1 MTEARRI
8 VLSPD
13 VMTTSL
19 GDGQSLMK
27 PNGVRVTLNPPSDKE
42 ALFLGNPYIY
52 DCEDDDIEELI
63 RLGFLSDYNGVDFL
77 YAHKQQA
84 VRLPEN
90 LTFGFEVKNGK
101 CGIHNSEGIL
111 SLIELVSETFK
122 PVTAFLC
129 VYDDESL
136 DVGLKIMDRLSSMA
150 VFPIIKMI
158 LRGNHFNGS
167 KLSNRH
173 LKVLDDA
180 VLEIGSSATID
191 AALLARLCNSFER
204 IFEESEDTL
213 LISRQQYLSSQNF
226 NIWNNSFS
234 INSSGYITLLDG
246 EFYDFN
252 CDIGK
257 IKDKLKKIKNSPS
270 LSKNRSNID
279 ICKNCALRD
288 FCIYPIGRKLAAK
301 EPLRCD
307 RFCIESNN
315 RNIDISESEV
325 LEGERIKVTK
335 ATSDELKIHTL
346 EILLSSIMTKLDFHS
361 VPKFIYHWDPSA
373 GPKTNLAQIRFGKT
387 LSNEA
392 IISSHPYHT
401 HEICHIVFNNINPNQ
416 ENHFLREASASM
428 FGLTYEDE
436 NAIDP
441 QGLENEVEHLHKKS
455 YEFINENSVYRN
467 ITSLFKFSSGVKLPY
482 KLYYLGGSF
491 LNFLYQE
498 FGASKI
504 KEIYLYPEPFVSITE
519 VLKISHE
526 SLETSWFE
534 FLLNYNKSFRNV

>member
-1 MTEARRI
+1 M
-8 VLSPD
+8 
-13 VMTTSL
+13 
-19 GDGQSLMK
+19 
-27 PNGVRVTLNPPSDKE
+27 
-42 ALFLGNPYIY
+42 
-52 DCEDDDIEELI
+52 
-63 RLGFLSDYNGVDFL
+63 
-77 YAHKQQA
+77 
-84 VRLPEN
+84 
-90 LTFGFEVKNGK
+90 
-101 CGIHNSEGIL
+101 
-111 SLIELVSETFK
+111 
-122 PVTAFLC
+122 
-129 VYDDESL
+129 
-136 DVGLKIMDRLSSMA
+136 
-150 VFPIIKMI
+150 
-158 LRGNHFNGS
+158 
-167 KLSNRH
+167 
-173 LKVLDDA
+173 
-180 VLEIGSSATID
+180 
-191 AALLARLCNSFER
+191 
-204 IFEESEDTL
+204 
-213 LISRQQYLSSQNF
+213 
-226 NIWNNSFS
+226 
-234 INSSGYITLLDG
+234 
-246 EFYDFN
+246 
-252 CDIGK
+252 
-257 IKDKLKKIKNSPS
+257 
-270 LSKNRSNID
+270 
-279 ICKNCALRD
+279 
-288 FCIYPIGRKLAAK
+288 
-301 EPLRCD
+301 
-307 RFCIESNN
+307 
-315 RNIDISESEV
+315 
-325 LEGERIKVTK
+325 EGERIKVTK